1 MFIPFFKFAKK
12 MKKSIYL
19 IILFFS
25 MISTFSQR
33 GNLETQSSLQSLT
46 STNLNGGGVWL
57 PGKVE
62 DKTITGSVY
71 LFPSWNGIFKII
83 TKNGDIKQLLNL
95 NYNIKN
101 KNIEAFISND
111 SVFQF
116 DKNQFDYIVQ
126 SNKKYKVFNDENLN
140 GLFLEVFNGNKIKLY
155 KEFSISVLDGIFNP
169 LTQEK
174 IELDKYV
181 QNYSYYIFKDNKYEK
196 IKLTKKDILK
206 YLSDKKD
213 LIKEYVNKNSL
224 NFTTDEDVSIILK
237 HYNTL

>member
-1 MFIPFFKFAKK
+1 MKNIFIVVL
-12 MKKSIYL
+12 SIYTL
-19 IILFFS
+19 CS
-25 MISTFSQR
+25 FSQDN
-33 GNLETQSSLQSLT
+33 NLVIQENLRSLKN
-46 STNLNGGGVWL
+46 TNLVFGNGAWI

-83 TKNGDIKQLLNL
+83 TKNGDTKQLLNL
-95 NYNIKN
+95 NYNIKT
-101 KNIEAFISND
+101 KDIEAFISND

-116 DKNQFDYIVQ
+116 DKNQFEYIIQ
-126 SNKKYKVFNDENLN
+126 SNKKYKVLNDGFLN

-155 KEFSISVLDGIFNP
+155 KEFSISIQDGTFNP

-181 QNYSYYIFKDNKYEK
+181 KNYSYYIFKENKYDK

-206 YLSDKKD
+206 YLSDQKEALKEFVKKND
-213 LIKEYVNKNSL
+213 VDFSSDDDIKVILNYYNSL
-224 NFTTDEDVSIILK
+224 
-237 HYNTL
+237 